1 MPSRFS
7 GSSAL
12 WSPLQYFIA
21 ILVVIFVAEAAVMY
35 SLPLFL
41 PADVSAG
48 LEALCDAAILTLVSA
63 PLLWQLLIRPMR
75 MVASNEATMYA
86 AIVEMARDAIIT
98 INDTGLI
105 VSANEATAAML
116 GNDTQLSLIIRQPIS
131 QFLLHHHG
139 DPLEA

>member
-75 MVASNEATMYA
+75 MVASNEATKYA